1 MTDPI
6 FQPAGN
12 RERPGPMLGAA
23 IVFAVLGIAGLL
35 VLVFG
40 YWPLR

>member
-1 MTDPI
+1 MNDPI
-6 FQPAGN
+6 SQPAGN
-12 RERPGPMLGAA
+12 RERPGPVLCAA

-35 VLVFG
+35 LLVLG